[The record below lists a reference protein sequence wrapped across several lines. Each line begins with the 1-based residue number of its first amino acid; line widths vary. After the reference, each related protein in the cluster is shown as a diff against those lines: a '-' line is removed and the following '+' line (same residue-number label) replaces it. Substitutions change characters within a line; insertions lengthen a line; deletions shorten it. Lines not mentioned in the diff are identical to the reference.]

1 MLGLKMKIDIFYR
14 INEIRNKLS
23 DDISKVIFE
32 ARLSYL
38 FEGDRDNFIEKIEPY
53 IDNMYCGEIS
63 QNIARTKTKGIIIYG
78 CGYEGLYDK
87 KVVELCGYKVS
98 FFCDSYN
105 YGIEKNGVKVISP
118 DEVAE
123 KYKDYLVIIGSPKYV
138 IDMRNT
144 LIDKGFPADNI
155 VYPAEGT
162 LLANGLNQYF
172 EVLEPSINEIF
183 VDAGAYD
190 GYTSVGFKNWAKKGY
205 DSIKIFEPMREQCK
219 KIERLCEEEK
229 MHNVDIYANAVWNK
243 KESLKFSYNGTAS
256 RINPRDGEMVE
267 CIDID
272 SVIDNVTFI
281 KMDVEG
287 AEYKALEGAEK
298 VIKECKPKL
307 AISVYHKPVD
317 IVEIPLLIMD
327 MVPEYKFWLRHYSTN
342 VYETVLYA
350 VCE

>member
-1 MLGLKMKIDIFYR
+1 
-14 INEIRNKLS
+14 
-23 DDISKVIFE
+23 
-32 ARLSYL
+32 
-38 FEGDRDNFIEKIEPY
+38 
-53 IDNMYCGEIS
+53 
-63 QNIARTKTKGIIIYG
+63 
-78 CGYEGLYDK
+78 
-87 KVVELCGYKVS
+87 
-98 FFCDSYN
+98 
-105 YGIEKNGVKVISP
+105 
-118 DEVAE
+118 
-123 KYKDYLVIIGSPKYV
+123 
-138 IDMRNT
+138 
-144 LIDKGFPADNI
+144 
-155 VYPAEGT
+155 
-162 LLANGLNQYF
+162 
-172 EVLEPSINEIF
+172 
-183 VDAGAYD
+183 
-190 GYTSVGFKNWAKKGY
+190 
-205 DSIKIFEPMREQCK
+205 MREQCK